1 MYCCRRILHAI
12 IWLTRLVRPRRII
25 MEISIYDA
33 KTHLSNLIQQLID
46 EKEEVIYIS
55 KNGKPVVQLS
65 LIRNKKSK
73 RIGAAKK
80 EMKDFDLSLEEFNSI
95 PVDDFYGD

>member
-1 MYCCRRILHAI
+1 
-12 IWLTRLVRPRRII
+12 

-33 KTHLSNLIQQLID
+33 KAHLSNLIQQLVD
-46 EKEEVIYIS
+46 EKEEVIYIK
-55 KNGKPVVQLS
+55 KNGKPIVQLT

-80 EMKDFDLSLEEFNSI
+80 EMKDFNLSLEEFNDISI
-95 PVDDFYGD
+95 DEFYGD

>member
-1 MYCCRRILHAI
+1 
-12 IWLTRLVRPRRII
+12 

-33 KTHLSNLIQQLID
+33 KAHLSNLIQQLVE
-46 EKEEVIYIS
+46 EKEEVIYIK
-55 KNGKPVVQLS
+55 KNGKPIVQLT

-80 EMKDFDLSLEEFNSI
+80 EMKDFNLSLEEFNDI
-95 PVDDFYGD
+95 PIDEFYGD